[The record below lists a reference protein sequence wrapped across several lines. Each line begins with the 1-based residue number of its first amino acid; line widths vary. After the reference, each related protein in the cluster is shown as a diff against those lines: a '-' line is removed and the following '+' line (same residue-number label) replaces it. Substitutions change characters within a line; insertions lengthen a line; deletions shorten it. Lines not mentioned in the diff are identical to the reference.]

1 MSASTHYVIYD
12 GDCPLCTFQMK
23 LLTWMDWL
31 NQTTLVP
38 LANEKVQT
46 LVPDLSREA
55 LMSAIHCLDT
65 SGRIH
70 RGARCI
76 RFLSM
81 RMPLLIPLGL
91 VLWFPGV
98 ILIAEKIYQWISRNR
113 LILSRVFG
121 CKDACG
127 FVPERKRDQED
138 IFHDPH

>member
-1 MSASTHYVIYD
+1 M
-12 GDCPLCTFQMK
+12 
-23 LLTWMDWL
+23 
-31 NQTTLVP
+31 
-38 LANEKVQT
+38 
-46 LVPDLSREA
+46 PDLSREA

>member
-38 LANEKVQT
+38 LA
-46 LVPDLSREA
+46 
-55 LMSAIHCLDT
+55 
-65 SGRIH
+65 IH

-98 ILIAEKIYQWISRNR
+98 IWIAEKIYQWISRNR

-127 FVPERKRDQED
+127 LVPERKRDQED
-138 IFHDPH
+138 IFHDSH